1 MIIYKIVNKPG
12 YCKYI
17 SAVLLIL
24 FYSTVKAQNSLNVI
38 KQPTQYLQKLTKDSL
53 QRMQLLTDLISDLQY
68 DLRYASTN
76 NFVQK
81 IMYPTNTNY
90 TFLRLAPA
98 KALDSVQQ
106 ELKQKGYG
114 LKIFDAYRPYAVSV
128 AFWDLV
134 KDERYVANPAKGSG
148 HNRGIAIDLTIINKE
163 TGGAFDMGTDFDNF
177 TDTAH
182 HNFLQLPAAV
192 LENRKLLK
200 TTMEKY
206 GFKALSTEWWHYSFP
221 NTRDYDVLDLSFKE
235 LRKLAKKIK

>member
-17 SAVLLIL
+17 SAVLFIL

-38 KQPTQYLQKLTKDSL
+38 KQPTQYLQKVAKDSL
-53 QRMQLLTDLISDLQY
+53 QRMQLLSALIPDLQY
-68 DLRYASTN
+68 DLRYATTN

-81 IMYPTNTNY
+81 IMYPKSTNY

-148 HNRGIAIDLTIINKE
+148 HNRGIAIDLTIINKT
-163 TGGAFDMGTDFDNF
+163 TGVALDMGTDFDNF

-182 HNFLQLPAAV
+182 HSFLQLPETV

-221 NTRDYDVLDLSFKE
+221 NTRDYDVLDISFKA
-235 LRKLAKKIK
+235 LKKLVRKIR

>member
-1 MIIYKIVNKPG
+1 MIIYKLVNKTG

-17 SAVLLIL
+17 SAVLFIL
-24 FYSTVKAQNSLNVI
+24 LYSTVRAQNSLNVI
-38 KQPTQYLQKLTKDSL
+38 NKPAQYLQKVATDSL
-53 QRMQLLTDLISDLQY
+53 QTMQLLSGLIPDLHY
-68 DLRYASTN
+68 DLRYATTN

-81 IMYPTNTNY
+81 IMYPKSTNY

-134 KDERYVANPAKGSG
+134 KDERYVADPAKGSG
-148 HNRGIAIDLTIINKE
+148 HNRGIAIDLTIINNE
-163 TGGAFDMGTDFDNF
+163 TGEALNMGTDFDNF

-182 HNFLQLPAAV
+182 HSFWQLPATV

-221 NTRDYDVLDLSFKE
+221 NTRDYDVLDLSFKQ
-235 LRKLAKKIK
+235 LKKQSQ